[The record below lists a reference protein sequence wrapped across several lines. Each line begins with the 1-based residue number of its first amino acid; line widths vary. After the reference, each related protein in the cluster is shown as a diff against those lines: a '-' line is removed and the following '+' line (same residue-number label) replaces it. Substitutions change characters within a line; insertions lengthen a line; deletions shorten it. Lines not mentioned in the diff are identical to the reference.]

1 MQMHTFEDD
10 LEALRLLAPPVRTR
24 EDFSRIR
31 LETAALRE
39 AGERGKSSDTPALHD
54 FNVRQARCKNIQ
66 SSIQAKAAAQPDAF
80 ISYVQGLNLSEM
92 DQAFKYSDLIEAIIG
107 NCSQWREFLLNEL
120 DRVLL
125 LYEQSNSASVL
136 QALQGFAFLEF
147 CRDSSVT
154 EAISERY
161 AAALCSR
168 SRAVRLLALNIF
180 SGFRISNNAT
190 LHEALSECLSQ
201 ADWKVRWEAEKVL
214 AEAHLLPIRYRP
226 SLADRIRRRLTT

>member
-1 MQMHTFEDD
+1 MQDYPIFNSSQGGCATG
-10 LEALRLLAPPVRTR
+10 RL
-24 EDFSRIR
+24 
-31 LETAALRE
+31 
-39 AGERGKSSDTPALHD
+39 HY
-54 FNVRQARCKNIQ
+54 N
-66 SSIQAKAAAQPDAF
+66 
-80 ISYVQGLNLSEM
+80 SYVQGLNLSEM

-107 NCSQWREFLLNEL
+107 NCSQWRKFLLNEL

-201 ADWKVRWEAEKVL
+201 ADWKVRWEAEKVF